1 MHLEWMNAD
10 ALPTIEPIWRSVTAG
25 AGVTYFQ
32 SWSWVDNWLRSLPK
46 GRRVRLGVIK
56 DGGTPVGAFFLGS
69 ALKRRHGVVLSLAR
83 YVNETGDDV
92 LDDLCIE
99 YNSFV
104 CAASARP
111 HLPRILEQ
119 IPGPWDE
126 LYLSALDT
134 TRFPGDALGS
144 LGGRYRVEVLKTSPS
159 YFVDLDAVR
168 ARGEYIPLVG
178 HKTRAHLRRTYRVYE
193 ADGAITTEVAADL
206 PTAMSIYRELVD
218 LHQSH
223 WTKQGFAGAFGTEYF
238 RHFHERLIRE
248 RMASGEIQLL
258 RVRVAERTIG
268 CIYGFV
274 YEGALYQYQT
284 GMVYEEDSR
293 DRRPGFL
300 CNAEAIKH
308 CATLGLHRYD
318 FLGGTQ
324 GYKKQ
329 LATGEASLSWVRVQ
343 KPRVK
348 FWLERHAKTL
358 RDAWRAR
365 HEARQREP
373 AAASPGASAEP
384 LASDESS
391 APPRGD

>member
-1 MHLEWMNAD
+1 MHLEWMNARD
-10 ALPTIEPIWRSVTAG
+10 LAAIEPIWRSVTAD
-25 AGVTYFQ
+25 ARATYFQ
-32 SWSWVDNWLRSLPK
+32 SWSWIQNWLRSLP
-46 GRRVRLGVIK
+46 RRHRVRLAVIR
-56 DGGTPVGAFFLGS
+56 DGGRPVGAFFLGS
-69 ALKRRHGVVLSLAR
+69 ALKRRHGVMLSLAKF
-83 YVNETGDDV
+83 VNETGDDV
-92 LDDLCIE
+92 IDDLCIE

-104 CAASARP
+104 CAASAR
-111 HLPRILEQ
+111 LQLGQILEQ
-119 IPGPWDE
+119 IPRPWDE

-134 TRFPGDALGS
+134 TRFPGDALAD

-193 ADGAITTEVAADL
+193 ADGAIETEVAADL
-206 PTAMSIYRELVD
+206 PGALSIYRELVA
-218 LHQSH
+218 LHQAH

-238 RHFHERLIRE
+238 RNFHERLIRE

-258 RVRVAERTIG
+258 RVRVAGRTIG
-268 CIYGFV
+268 CIYGFI

-293 DRRPGFL
+293 DRRPGFV
-300 CNAEAIKH
+300 CNAEAIQH
-308 CATLGLHRYD
+308 CAQLGLHRYD
-318 FLGGTQ
+318 FLEGTQ

-329 LATGEASLSWVRVQ
+329 LATGEQSLTWVRVQ
-343 KPRVK
+343 KPRIR

-365 HEARQREP
+365 RD
-373 AAASPGASAEP
+373 P
-384 LASDESS
+384 LTPTRA
-391 APPRGD
+391 